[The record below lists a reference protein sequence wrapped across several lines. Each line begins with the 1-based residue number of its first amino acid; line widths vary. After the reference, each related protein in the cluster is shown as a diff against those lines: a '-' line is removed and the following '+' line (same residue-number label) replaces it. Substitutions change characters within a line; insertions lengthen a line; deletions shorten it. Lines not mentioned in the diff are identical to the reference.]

1 MGKCFFEKCS
11 YAILCMFII
20 LLSACTHMP
29 APPKWLAKIELN
41 GPYDNELPQKY
52 VAQLRGASITSDW
65 GIPYIFMSVGLHYE
79 STGDEVRSIH
89 YFDRAIE
96 EFRKRNNL
104 YGEGTATSRKIFT
117 LYEFGRIQD
126 AFNLIKEKDKE
137 WNTPPMKIFVNHNYG
152 HYFLM
157 NGDYTMALGYFKQAI
172 DENHNY
178 KDEFNLRVIR
188 RDSELEYGIS
198 LILADYVS
206 NMAKKYKLMEFD
218 QTFYSAIRTKNID
231 DGIAHL
237 NQVLVMNR
245 EIRKTKIGSYTPE
258 NVFQMMEA
266 NAFNFLGLADGIKGN
281 WKDSHNY
288 LEKASELAGKASF
301 RIGEMDTLLFL
312 NQVYILE
319 KNINDGKKAAERLN
333 EMGDKYHLPFYQI
346 WAKYILSRY
355 FLGFGNSQKA
365 IEVLKEAAAI
375 IEQQRSTLI
384 IDKLKETYLFN
395 RQVIYESLIY
405 ILSREGDFKGAME
418 MAERAKSRVMVDLLA
433 GKDIS
438 RNKAEE
444 ELLKNEEEYSKDI
457 LKIKRQLVKTYNE
470 EEIKEISSRLI
481 KAEGGYR
488 DLVIKVKNKNE
499 ELFSMISVQ
508 SLGSSEIQN
517 MLDED
522 TTLVDYFVTDDLL
535 YIWSVDKD
543 RVHLERV
550 KISSDELRNL
560 VSSFIS
566 SISSKNREKTEGLSQ
581 RIYDIILKPIMPF
594 VSRGRIGFIPHDFL
608 YYLPIAALS
617 NNGKYLVENYS
628 IFYIPSATVFK
639 YTMEKKG
646 ENGLKPLL
654 AFGNP
659 FLGDESL
666 SLPYA
671 EIEVERIQKRVEN
684 ASVFLKL
691 DATETK
697 ARELLNSYDIVHFA
711 THGHFTEENPVN
723 SSLLLAPG
731 NGDDGRLSA
740 LEIFKLHF
748 KGRAV
753 ILSACKTA
761 LGKSST
767 GSEIIGLNRSF
778 LYAGSPSVVSTLW
791 SIDDKVT
798 ADFMD
803 DFYTQIEGGKG
814 IAHSLKQ
821 AQVDMIKRKYEPYY
835 WAPFILTGRY

>member
-1 MGKCFFEKCS
+1 
-11 YAILCMFII
+11 
-20 LLSACTHMP
+20 MP

-41 GPYDNELPQKY
+41 GPYDNELPEKY
-52 VAQLRGASITSDW
+52 VTQLRGASLTSDW

-79 STGDEVRSIH
+79 STGDEVRSLH

-96 EFRKRNNL
+96 EFRKRKNL
-104 YGEGTATSRKIFT
+104 YGEGTATSRKIFM

-126 AFNLIKEKDKE
+126 AFNLIKEKEKE
-137 WNTPPMKIFVNHNYG
+137 WNTPSMKIFVNHNYG

-157 NGDYTMALGYFKQAI
+157 NGDYAMAAAYFKQAI
-172 DENHNY
+172 DGNSDY
-178 KDEFNLRVIR
+178 KDEFNLQVIR

-198 LILADYVS
+198 LILTDYVS
-206 NMAKKYKLMEFD
+206 KMVKKYRLMEFD
-218 QTFYSAIRTKNID
+218 QAFYDAIRTKNVD
-231 DGIAHL
+231 NGIAHL
-237 NQVLVMNR
+237 NQLLVMNK

-266 NAFNFLGLADGIKGN
+266 NAFNFLGLANGIKGN
-281 WKDSHNY
+281 WKDSHSY
-288 LEKASELAGKASF
+288 LERASELAGKASF

-319 KNINDGKKAAERLN
+319 KNINEGKKAAEKLN

-375 IEQQRSTLI
+375 VEQQRSTLI

-438 RNKAEE
+438 RDKAEE
-444 ELLKNEEEYSKDI
+444 ELLKKEEEYSKDI
-457 LKIKRQLVKTYNE
+457 LKVKRQLVKTYNE

-508 SLGSSEIQN
+508 SLGSPEIQN

-535 YIWSVDKD
+535 YIWSADKD

-550 KISSDELRNL
+550 KISADELRNL
-560 VSSFIS
+560 VSSFLS
-566 SISSKNREKTEGLSQ
+566 SVSSRNRERTEGLSQ
-581 RIYDIILKPIMPF
+581 RIYDIILKPIIPF
-594 VSRGRIGFIPHDFL
+594 VSKGRIGFIPHDFL

-617 NNGKYLVENYS
+617 NNGKYLVEDYS
-628 IFYIPSATVFK
+628 IFYVPSATVLK

-646 ENGLKPLL
+646 GKGLKPLL

-671 EIEVERIQKRVEN
+671 EIEVERIQKRIEK

-697 ARELLNSYDIVHFA
+697 AKELLNSYDIVHFA
-711 THGHFTEENPVN
+711 THGHFAEEDPVN
-723 SSLLLAPG
+723 SSLLLAPD
-731 NGDDGRLSA
+731 NRDDGRLSA

-803 DFYTQIEGGKG
+803 DFYTQIKGGKG